1 MPRRSQS
8 YINVTLIVMKH
19 EAQGGP
25 KLVNER
31 EGENRETSRMRLE
44 TCRIQTQK
52 PSGGAELGVTVI
64 ICGG

>member
-25 KLVNER
+25 KLVNE
-31 EGENRETSRMRLE
+31 
-44 TCRIQTQK
+44 
-52 PSGGAELGVTVI
+52 GGRKQRNIPDAA
-64 ICGG
+64 